1 VLSKEV
7 MMVPQLLKVIEVQ
20 KRLGVSKKKMASL
33 LAEGTLSFQLDP
45 LDKRVKLVRRS
56 DVDRLMESRL
66 GKAA

>member
-1 VLSKEV
+1 
-7 MMVPQLLKVIEVQ
+7 MNPPLLKVVEAQ

-33 LAEGTLSFQLDP
+33 LAEGTLPFQLDP
-45 LDKRVKLVRRS
+45 LDKRVKLVRLS